1 MSKLK
6 FLMKLFKPEKL
17 KDLYYTYH
25 TQSNEWVVENLL
37 TLKNLNESIFDK
49 NYRLKQALK
58 KIHKL

>member
-1 MSKLK
+1 
-6 FLMKLFKPEKL
+6 MKLFKPEKL